1 MSTIYDKYEVVIG
14 LEVHAQLNTQTKIFA
29 ADEASFGA
37 APNTHISAITLGLP
51 GVLPKFNG
59 AVLEKAIRLGL
70 ALNCNITPENHFA
83 RKNYFYADLPK
94 GYQIS
99 QDKLPIC
106 TGGFVEITINN
117 QQKKIALTRI
127 HMEEDAGKNNHELD
141 ENYSLIDL
149 NRAGVP
155 LLEIVSEPDIRSSDE
170 AYQFLTE
177 IRKIVRFLDVCDGN
191 MEEGS
196 LRCDANVSVRI
207 HGETNY
213 RNRVEVKNM
222 NSIRNVKRAIDIEV
236 KRQIDIYESGATID
250 QETRSFNQAD
260 GTSFPLRSKENAHD
274 YRYFPEPDL
283 PPVIVT
289 ENDIQAIKLSMPE
302 LPKQLFDK
310 FTKDYHLSDYD
321 AYILSDDK
329 ETVSYYQELIKHT
342 NNFKAAANWLI
353 NEIKHY
359 VHEHHLPLSSFVVK
373 PIKIAEIIALV
384 DQNKI
389 SSTGAKTVFHQLIDS
404 PESSAISIAENHNL
418 LQSNDD
424 NELKNWAAQ
433 AIAQMPEKAMEY
445 KKGKK
450 GNLNLFMGIVMKLS
464 KGKAD
469 PKLTTKILEE
479 LLSQ

>member
-1 MSTIYDKYEVVIG
+1 
-14 LEVHAQLNTQTKIFA
+14 
-29 ADEASFGA
+29 
-37 APNTHISAITLGLP
+37 
-51 GVLPKFNG
+51 
-59 AVLEKAIRLGL
+59 
-70 ALNCNITPENHFA
+70 
-83 RKNYFYADLPK
+83 
-94 GYQIS
+94 
-99 QDKLPIC
+99 
-106 TGGFVEITINN
+106 
-117 QQKKIALTRI
+117 
-127 HMEEDAGKNNHELD
+127 
-141 ENYSLIDL
+141 
-149 NRAGVP
+149 
-155 LLEIVSEPDIRSSDE
+155 
-170 AYQFLTE
+170 
-177 IRKIVRFLDVCDGN
+177 
-191 MEEGS
+191 
-196 LRCDANVSVRI
+196 
-207 HGETNY
+207 
-213 RNRVEVKNM
+213 M

-289 ENDIQAIKLSMPE
+289 ENDIQTIKLSMPE
-302 LPKQLFDK
+302 LPKQLFNK

-373 PIKIAEIIALV
+373 PAKIAEIIALV

-404 PESSAISIAENHNL
+404 PELSAISIAESHNL
-418 LQSNDD
+418 LQSNDN
-424 NELKNWAAQ
+424 NELKNWASQ
-433 AIAQMPEKAMEY
+433 AIAHMPEKAIEY

>member
-1 MSTIYDKYEVVIG
+1 MTTTQDKYEIVIG
-14 LEVHAQLNTQTKIFA
+14 LEVHAQLNTNTKIFA
-29 ADEASFGA
+29 ADETTFGA
-37 APNTHISAITLGLP
+37 APNTHISPITAGLP
-51 GVLPKFNG
+51 GTLPKFNS
-59 AVLEKAIRLGL
+59 AVLEKAIRLGV
-70 ALNCNITPENHFA
+70 ALNCNITPVNHFA

-106 TGGFVEITINN
+106 TNGFVEIEINN
-117 QQKKIALTRI
+117 EIKKIALTRI

-141 ENYSLIDL
+141 KNFSLIDL

-177 IRKIVRFLDVCDGN
+177 IRKIVRFLEVCDGN

-196 LRCDANVSVRI
+196 LRCDANVSVRLK
-207 HGETNY
+207 GESAY

-236 KRQIDIYESGATID
+236 KRQIDIYESGGTID

-289 ENDIQAIKLSMPE
+289 QNTIEAIKAQMPK
-302 LPKQLFDK
+302 LPKELFEK
-310 FTKDYHLSDYD
+310 FTTEQKLSAYD
-321 AYILSDDK
+321 AKVISDDK
-329 ETVSYYQELIKHT
+329 ETANYYLELIKHT
-342 NNFKAAANWLI
+342 NNYKAAANWLI
-353 NEIKHY
+353 NDVKSYTNENNIQLSTFHIK
-359 VHEHHLPLSSFVVK
+359 PS
-373 PIKIAEIIALV
+373 KIAEIILLV
-384 DQNKI
+384 DENKI
-389 SSTGAKTVFHQLIDS
+389 SSSGAKSIFQQFIQT
-404 PESSAISIAENHNL
+404 PEKSALQIAEEQNL
-418 LQSNDD
+418 IQSSNND
-424 NELKNWAAQ
+424 ELSNWATQ
-433 AIAQMPEKAMEY
+433 AIAQMPDKVTEY
-445 KKGKK
+445 QKGKK
-450 GNLNLFMGIVMKLS
+450 GNLNLFIGIVMKLS

-479 LLSQ
+479 LLSK